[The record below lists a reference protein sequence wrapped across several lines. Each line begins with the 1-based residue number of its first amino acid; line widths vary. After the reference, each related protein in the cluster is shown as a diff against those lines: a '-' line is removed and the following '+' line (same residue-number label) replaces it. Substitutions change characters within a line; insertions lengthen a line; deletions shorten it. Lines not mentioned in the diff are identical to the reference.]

1 MNDLEQA
8 PKALLRA
15 QKLANLADA
24 KIRIPVLGIRLGL
37 DFIIGL
43 IPVVGDMIMAGLSLS
58 IVAMAKSMHMPRALR
73 MKMLWNIALDFLLGV
88 IPFIGDIA
96 DLFYKSNLKNV
107 RIMEEWW
114 LEQKPR

>member
-1 MNDLEQA
+1 MDDLDQA
-8 PKALLRA
+8 PKALLKA

-24 KIRIPVLGIRLGL
+24 KIRISLLGIRLGL

-43 IPVVGDMIMAGLSLS
+43 IPVVGDLIMTGLSLS
-58 IVAMAKSMHMPRALR
+58 IVGLAKSMQVPRTLR

-88 IPFIGDIA
+88 IPFVGDIA

-114 LEQKPR
+114 LSQQSQ

>member
-1 MNDLEQA
+1 
-8 PKALLRA
+8 
-15 QKLANLADA
+15 
-24 KIRIPVLGIRLGL
+24 
-37 DFIIGL
+37 
-43 IPVVGDMIMAGLSLS
+43 MIMAGLSLS
-58 IVAMAKSMHMPRALR
+58 IVGMAKSMHVPRTLR